1 MRIRAHGFTFLA
13 ASLLMA
19 DLAASPTQA
28 GKPAAPQAAA
38 TAAIQSQDTN
48 IAGIVAE
55 LTDCTRKDG
64 VLTIKVRLRNTST
77 ATIEV
82 AVFQALSDLR
92 KFYVTAENKKYFI
105 LTDSEKAPLTPQAD
119 AGYPW
124 LQVKIAAGGIY
135 QWWAKYPAPPAS
147 AKTLTFYTPWTPP
160 FEDVPIKGQ

>member
-1 MRIRAHGFTFLA
+1 MSRSRRCTRNSSGARCRVHGAGARCARQYDGACGHLESEETSMRIRAHGFTFLA

-105 LTDSEKAPLTPQAD
+105 LADS
-119 AGYPW
+119 
-124 LQVKIAAGGIY
+124 
-135 QWWAKYPAPPAS
+135 
-147 AKTLTFYTPWTPP
+147 
-160 FEDVPIKGQ
+160 